1 MDKGGRLVDKIAVVY
16 GAGQTGRGYVA
27 RYLQESGYRI
37 VFIEKNDQ
45 LIQRLNEDKHYEIHF
60 YHKDRIPIIINGFRI
75 YNLEERLRPFLLE
88 ADLIIT
94 SVGEENLYEVA
105 TSLAKHL
112 SEDEVP
118 QLLTCE
124 NGINPARV
132 LKQALQKSMDTD
144 KDFIVSQTA
153 VFCSTVNINSTRLDI
168 LSQNETYF
176 PYDSD
181 GFNGTLDFAG
191 AVPITNFEN
200 FLKRKIYTY
209 NCLAGLISYL
219 GYVKGY
225 CIYSEAA
232 NDSEISKI
240 MNYLLDEL
248 NPALANYFGISLEE
262 QQTFSQ
268 KALAKFK
275 DKLILDYVVKNGR
288 AARRKLGETER
299 IYAPYQILKEQGYN
313 TKIMTLTAG
322 AALIYLE
329 MVEYDGENFMPS
341 NEVSEILDLDGEDEF
356 VKQATNFYYQIK
368 DTNKEQ
374 LQLLGL
380 L

>member
-1 MDKGGRLVDKIAVVY
+1 MDKGGSLVSKTAIVY
-16 GAGQTGRGYVA
+16 GAGQTGRGYAA
-27 RYLQESGYRI
+27 RYLQESGYQI
-37 VFIEKNDQ
+37 IFIEKNDQ
-45 LIQRLNEDKHYEIHF
+45 LVQRLNEDKHYEIHF
-60 YHKDRIPIIINGFRI
+60 YHKDRTPIIINDFRV
-75 YNLEERLRPFLLE
+75 YNLEEGLRTFLLE

-94 SVGEENLYEVA
+94 SVGEENLHEVA

-132 LKQALQKSMDTD
+132 LKQTLQKNMNTG
-144 KDFIVSQTA
+144 KDFATSQTA
-153 VFCSTVNINSTRLDI
+153 VFCSTVDINSTRLDI

-225 CIYSEAA
+225 RIYSEAA
-232 NDSEISKI
+232 NDPEISKI
-240 MNYLLDEL
+240 MNRLLDDL
-248 NPALANYFGISLEE
+248 NPALADYFDISLEE
-262 QQTFSQ
+262 QQGFSQ
-268 KALAKFK
+268 RALVKFK
-275 DKLILDYVVKNGR
+275 DELILDYVIKNGR
-288 AARRKLGETER
+288 AARRKLGTTER
-299 IYAPYQILKEQGYN
+299 IYAPYKILKERGYN
-313 TKIMTLTAG
+313 TEIMTLVAG
-322 AALIYLE
+322 AALTYLE
-329 MVEYDGENFMPS
+329 MIEYEGEDYMPAKELS
-341 NEVSEILDLDGEDEF
+341 KILNLDDQDEF
-356 VKQATNFYYQIK
+356 VRQAVDYYYQIK
-368 DTNKEQ
+368 NKEQ
-374 LQLLGL
+374 LQLLDL